1 MIKIYQFK
9 YYQGGTLV
17 HCAVKTVNEQAG
29 LKQRI
34 EFLRE
39 ASAMKDC
46 K

>member
-1 MIKIYQFK
+1 MFP
-9 YYQGGTLV
+9 QGGAVV

-39 ASAMKDC
+39 ASAMKEC

>member
-1 MIKIYQFK
+1 MTRLSMNYLKK
-9 YYQGGTLV
+9 GGALV
-17 HCAVKTVNEQAG
+17 YCAVKTVNEQAG